1 MPVSHGYY
9 VVEDQS
15 FRGGSDDFECS
26 SVVVQREP
34 VGDIECWF
42 FGVSD
47 NQIADGIHKYIQS
60 HLFSKNPNVV
70 MNILHNAI
78 PFKDYFHEKKWLLQ
92 PIHMNVKSALI
103 NNATGQAAY
112 MLPFEHTVAYRIISY
127 VSCLTVCFNANL
139 KRIMKRLPILQ
150 WNVILA
156 MILIKNKFCLV
167 LKGQKKHKILVP
179 YWLLPSLSFPI
190 FPYLDIVL
198 FRLRL
203 GGIAKR

>member
-1 MPVSHGYY
+1 MMPVSHGYY

-60 HLFSKNPNVV
+60 HLFSKNPNEV

-78 PFKDYFHEKKWLLQ
+78 PFKDYFHEKKNDNFNQYIWMWKALWLASNLIFTLTANEIMPQ
-92 PIHMNVKSALI
+92 VKL
-103 NNATGQAAY
+103 
-112 MLPFEHTVAYRIISY
+112 HT
-127 VSCLTVCFNANL
+127 CC
-139 KRIMKRLPILQ
+139 
-150 WNVILA
+150 
-156 MILIKNKFCLV
+156 
-167 LKGQKKHKILVP
+167 H
-179 YWLLPSLSFPI
+179 LSTPLHI
-190 FPYLDIVL
+190 E
-198 FRLRL
+198 
-203 GGIAKR
+203 